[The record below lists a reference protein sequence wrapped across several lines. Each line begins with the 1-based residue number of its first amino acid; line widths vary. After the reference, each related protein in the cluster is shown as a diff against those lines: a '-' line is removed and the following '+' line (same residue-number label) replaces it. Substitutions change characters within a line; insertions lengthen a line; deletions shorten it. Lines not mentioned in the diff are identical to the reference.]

1 MAEFESAVGM
11 FANTVLLPVDLAP
24 DAQLRAQLQRQAVA
38 TQEVLNRQDVTLADV
53 LTDTPVPAGVS
64 PLEFLFVLESTDY
77 GALALPDCGV
87 RHLWPQPAQAK
98 CPLTLFVL
106 EREAGPTASGSTPRA
121 RSTATG
127 SKRPPSCFIA
137 RWTCSSATARA
148 R

>member
-1 MAEFESAVGM
+1 M
-11 FANTVLLPVDLAP
+11 
-24 DAQLRAQLQRQAVA
+24 
-38 TQEVLNRQDVTLADV
+38 
-53 LTDTPVPAGVS
+53 
-64 PLEFLFVLESTDY
+64 LESTDY

-106 EREAGPTASGSTPRA
+106 EREAGPDCVWEYAEGAFDGDRI
-121 RSTATG
+121 
-127 SKRPPSCFIA
+127 KRPPSCFIA